1 VLTRIDRA
9 EMMNVLAWLQL
20 LAVVALGTGA
30 QLALKV
36 ALGHNGIG
44 RNERAPRTLIGSP
57 LMWLWFA
64 CYVASTLLWLW
75 VLREVPLSQAF
86 PILGLQ
92 FALVPIAASCFL
104 REGLDW
110 AQWLGVTIIVAGVAL
125 VGAT

>member
-1 VLTRIDRA
+1 MTA
-9 EMMNVLAWLQL
+9 FAWLQL

-36 ALGHNGIG
+36 ALGRGGHGGNQGA
-44 RNERAPRTLIGSP
+44 APRTLIAYP
-57 LMWLWFA
+57 LMWLWLA

-75 VLREVPLSQAF
+75 TLREVPLSQAF

-104 REGLDW
+104 QEKLDW
-110 AQWLGVTIIVAGVAL
+110 GQWLGVTIIVTGVVL